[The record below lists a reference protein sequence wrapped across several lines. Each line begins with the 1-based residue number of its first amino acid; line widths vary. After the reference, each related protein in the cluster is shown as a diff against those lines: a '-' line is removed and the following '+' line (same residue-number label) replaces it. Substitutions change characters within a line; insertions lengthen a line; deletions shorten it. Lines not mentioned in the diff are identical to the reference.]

1 MRASLSRNGR
11 QPYRGFMELHGA
23 VVVLT
28 GASSGIGRAAALRL
42 ADEGAVLF
50 LAARGEPAL
59 EEAARRC
66 RERGARAVA
75 VATDVG
81 DEPAVEALAARA
93 LREEGRLD
101 VWINCAAVA
110 AFGRFTD
117 VPSAAFRRVIETNL
131 FGVVHG
137 SRAALSRFVE
147 QGHGTLINVAS
158 VLGKEGI
165 PNLSAYVAS
174 KEAIVGLSACL
185 REELQGLERVN
196 VCTILPSSVDTPI
209 WQHAANYSGRRVRPL
224 SPVYDADQVARAIV
238 GCAKKPRRVVFV
250 GLAGSLVTALHKVS
264 ARWYELLAAAVAPRL
279 MFRSG
284 QAQASDGNLFRP
296 SGSPTTVRGGW
307 GSAGPWLDRAA
318 KVGLAAGG
326 LAAAGGAWRRS
337 RRRRESR

>member
-1 MRASLSRNGR
+1 
-11 QPYRGFMELHGA
+11 MELKGA

-28 GASSGIGRAAALRL
+28 GASSGIGRATALRL
-42 ADEGAVLF
+42 AREGAVLF

-66 RERGARAVA
+66 REHGARAAA
-75 VATDVG
+75 VPTDVA
-81 DEPAVEALAARA
+81 DETAVEALAARA

-117 VPSAAFRRVIETNL
+117 VPSAAFRRVVETNF

-165 PNLSAYVAS
+165 PNLSSYVAS
-174 KEAIVGLSACL
+174 KEAIIGLSACL
-185 REELQGLERVN
+185 REELHGSERVD

-209 WQHAANYSGRRVRPL
+209 WQHAANYTGRRVRPI
-224 SPVYDADQVARAIV
+224 SPIYDADQVARAVV

-250 GLAGSLVTALHKVS
+250 GLAGSVVTALHKLS
-264 ARWYELLAAAVAPRL
+264 ARWYEKLAAALVPRL
-279 MFRSG
+279 LFRPG
-284 QAQASDGNLFRP
+284 RAQATDGNLFRP
-296 SGSPTTVRGGW
+296 SGAPTTVRGGW
-307 GSAGPWLDRAA
+307 GSAGPWLDRVA
-318 KVGLAAGG
+318 KAGLAAGG

-337 RRRRESR
+337 RRRRALR